1 MQFTWILFSFS
12 LTGTGF
18 RLMNSSN
25 QTCLRDGSSLDEKL
39 SASPSS
45 VAISYK
51 STEKSTCTW
60 YSQFLHVRGIQSFYM
75 YVVFSF
81 YMYLVFTVST
91 CTWYSV
97 STCTWYSQF
106 LHVRGIQFLHVRGIH
121 SFYMYVVFSFYM
133 YVVFK
138 VSTCTWYRIETIE
151 SGF

>member
-1 MQFTWILFSFS
+1 VQFTWILFSFS

-51 STEKSTCTW
+51 STEKSTCRLRGIQSFYMYVVFTVSTCTW
-60 YSQFLHVRGIQSFYM
+60 YSQFLHVRGIQFLHVRGIHSFYM
-75 YVVFSF
+75 Y
-81 YMYLVFTVST
+81 MVFTVST

-106 LHVRGIQFLHVRGIH
+106 LHVRGIQFLHVCGIQ
-121 SFYMYVVFSFYM
+121 SFYMYVVQN
-133 YVVFK
+133 
-138 VSTCTWYRIETIE
+138 
-151 SGF
+151 